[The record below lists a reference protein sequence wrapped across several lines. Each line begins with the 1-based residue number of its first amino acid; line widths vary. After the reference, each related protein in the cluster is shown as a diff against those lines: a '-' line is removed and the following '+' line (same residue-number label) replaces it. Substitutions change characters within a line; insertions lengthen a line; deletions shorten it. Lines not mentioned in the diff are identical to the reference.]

1 MNLKQ
6 AKTVLGPTLL
16 CLALA
21 VACVSSGRRSKRC
34 AIGPCPL
41 QCTFGNPCRPHNPW
55 DWWCSLHPNGCHGK
69 RSMDDGWGKRSR
81 EGASIGVSSGQLKQ
95 QQLDPSYTFERDDD
109 STETL
114 DSISDEGKHQI
125 FDQQDSGSQLQ
136 ADGAEGQADRRLSVA
151 KRMWKCP
158 PFFPC

>member
-1 MNLKQ
+1 
-6 AKTVLGPTLL
+6 
-16 CLALA
+16 
-21 VACVSSGRRSKRC
+21 
-34 AIGPCPL
+34 
-41 QCTFGNPCRPHNPW
+41 
-55 DWWCSLHPNGCHGK
+55 
-69 RSMDDGWGKRSR
+69 MDDGWGKRSR

-114 DSISDEGKHQI
+114 DSISDEGKQQI